1 MLLEKIPEFQR
12 ALLRWYQQHAR
23 SMPWRET
30 KDPYKIWISEIM
42 LQQTQ
47 VATVIPYY
55 RKWIK
60 RFPGVN
66 SLAGTPRSEVLRY
79 WAGLGYYRRAAMLH
93 EAAQKIVTDFGGHL
107 PEDPDALLK
116 LPGIGRYT
124 AGAVASIA
132 FGRRAAVLDGNVIR
146 ILTRLTAFKKDTGS
160 PKTIHALW
168 GIAKQ
173 LVPEKKPGDFNQAMM
188 ELGATVCFPDRPNCG
203 GCPVRSFCKAYAL
216 GRQTAFPY
224 KKRKEKIE
232 NIKRLA
238 VIFKRHSRVLVQK
251 QPDKARWGGLWMFP
265 HWDSFKRMLDDTG
278 SRRSDFI
285 KRMTVKHGFT
295 KYRVHL
301 DVFESSSDGRKIPQT
316 RWVDIQALEKLALPS
331 PHRKISNFLAENY
344 ATAKS

>member
-1 MLLEKIPEFQR
+1 M
-12 ALLRWYQQHAR
+12 
-23 SMPWRET
+23 
-30 KDPYKIWISEIM
+30 M

-60 RFPGVN
+60 RFPSVN
-66 SLAGTPRSEVLRY
+66 SLAKASRSEVLRY

-107 PEDPDALLK
+107 PAEPDTLLK

-132 FGRRAAVLDGNVIR
+132 FGYRTAVLDGNVIR
-146 ILTRLTAFKKDTGS
+146 ILTRLTAFKKDTGL
-160 PKTIHALW
+160 PKTIAALW
-168 GIAKQ
+168 NIAEE
-173 LVPEKKPGDFNQAMM
+173 LVPQKNPGDFNQAMM
-188 ELGATVCFPDRPNCG
+188 ELGATVCFPERPNCS
-203 GCPVRSFCKAYAL
+203 GCPVHSFCKAYAL

-232 NIKRLA
+232 SIRRLA
-238 VIFKRHSRVLVQK
+238 VIFKKRSRVLVQK

-265 HWDSFKRMLDDTG
+265 HWDDFKRMLDDTG
-278 SRRSDFI
+278 GRHSDFI
-285 KRMTVKHGFT
+285 KRLTVKHGFT

-301 DVFESSSDGRKIPQT
+301 DVFESESGGGSLPQT
-316 RWVDIQALEKLALPS
+316 RWVDIPALDKLALPS
-331 PHRKISNFLAENY
+331 PHRKISNYLSEKY
-344 ATAKS
+344 AARKS